1 MHPSSIT
8 GVDDMIMLGDL
19 NHAGILRNLHIRYT
33 KSKLSFEPS
42 SK

>member
-19 NHAGILRNLHIRYT
+19 NHAGILRNVHIRYRN
-33 KSKLSFEPS
+33 SEFDLNF
-42 SK
+42 